1 MMDASACREH
11 LNKLVDAETGELAI
25 LSELLEREH
34 ALLASGDLPA
44 LDAAM
49 RERQRCIGRIL
60 RVDEERRLLC
70 RNLGHAEDG
79 AALARL
85 MSWCDP
91 SGALARRWV
100 ECKDA
105 AARCRVLNDRNGA
118 LVSARLKHV
127 QQRLSALVNAGRQN
141 VTYRR
146 DGAYAVTSVG
156 RVVTTEA

>member
-11 LNKLVDAETGELAI
+11 LGKLVEAETGELAT

-34 ALLASGDLPA
+34 GLLANGDLPA

-70 RNLGHAEDG
+70 RNLGHAEDS
-79 AALARL
+79 AALERL

-91 SGALARRWV
+91 SGGLARSWI

-141 VTYRR
+141 VTYGR
-146 DGAYAVTSVG
+146 DGAYSVGTVG

>member
-1 MMDASACREH
+1 MDAAACREH
-11 LNKLVDAETGELAI
+11 LHKLIDAELAELAA

-34 ALLASGDLPA
+34 GLLANGDLPA

-70 RNLGHAEDG
+70 RNLSHPED
-79 AALARL
+79 AAGLRRL

-91 SGALARRWV
+91 TGALARRWTQ
-100 ECKDA
+100 CTDA
-105 AARCRVLNDRNGA
+105 AARCRILNDRNGA

-127 QQRLSALVNAGRQN
+127 QQRLSALVSTGRQG
-141 VTYRR
+141 VTYKR
-146 DGAYAVTSVG
+146 DGGYTVATTG
-156 RVVTTEA
+156 RVITTEA

>member
-1 MMDASACREH
+1 MDAGACREH
-11 LNKLVDAETGELAI
+11 LNKLIDAETGELAV
-25 LSELLEREH
+25 LGELLEQEH
-34 ALLASGDLPA
+34 GLLENGDLPA

-70 RNLGHAEDG
+70 RNLSHSED
-79 AALARL
+79 AAGLARL

-91 SGALARRWV
+91 SGTLARRWSQ
-100 ECKDA
+100 CMQA
-105 AARCRVLNDRNGA
+105 AARCRILNDRNGA
-118 LVSARLKHV
+118 LVSARLQHV

-146 DGAYAVTSVG
+146 DGAYSVATVG